1 MKISLYMLL
10 LQENYP
16 AVMKKNIKP
25 SSEQQRERYLR
36 ALMSFVVHV
45 LVLAILDLLILDFA
59 RLIVKFI
66 AIDKGM
72 TSFSAVVYMW
82 FTQTFFPVYRSSL
95 MSLLK
100 RQSLNVLFP

>member
-16 AVMKKNIKP
+16 AVMKKNIKL
-25 SSEQQRERYLR
+25 SSELRRERYLR

-59 RLIVKFI
+59 RLIVNFI

-72 TSFSAVVYMW
+72 TSFSAVVY
-82 FTQTFFPVYRSSL
+82 TNFFFLPGYRSSL

-100 RQSLNVLFP
+100 RQSLSVLFP